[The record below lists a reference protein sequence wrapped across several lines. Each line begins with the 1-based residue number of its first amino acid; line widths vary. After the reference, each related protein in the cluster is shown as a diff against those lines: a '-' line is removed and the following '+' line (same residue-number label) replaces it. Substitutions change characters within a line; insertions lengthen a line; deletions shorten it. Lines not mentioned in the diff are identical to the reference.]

1 VCCLEDRAGEC
12 LLALNVDEVMMEII
26 EVENYIDEKWTR
38 RLHLMSNDEIK
49 VDELEPPYIFP
60 DDDAQVELT
69 REAGVYH
76 LRAVWQARDAFAGTL
91 RGDDRQERAL
101 VLWALKDGDRI
112 STSVQAATVE
122 FRRAFAR
129 NPHYAA
135 VRRMP
140 RGVDDLCE
148 IAIDDG
154 RRTLV
159 LVECADVLDRFVVVY

>member
-1 VCCLEDRAGEC
+1 MCCLEDRAGEW

-38 RLHLMSNDEIK
+38 HLHLMSNDEIV
-49 VDELEPPYIFP
+49 VDDLEPPYYFP
-60 DDDAQVELT
+60 EDAQVNLA

-76 LRAVWQARDAFAGTL
+76 LRVVWQARDAFAGTL

-101 VLWALKDGDRI
+101 VLWALKEGDRI
-112 STSVQAATVE
+112 SIAVQAATVE

-140 RGVDDLCE
+140 RGIDDLCE